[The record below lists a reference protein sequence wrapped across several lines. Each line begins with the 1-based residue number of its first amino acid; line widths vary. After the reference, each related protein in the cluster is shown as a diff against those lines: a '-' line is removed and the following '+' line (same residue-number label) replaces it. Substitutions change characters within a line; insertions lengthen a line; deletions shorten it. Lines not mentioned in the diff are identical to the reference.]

1 MALRGTRST
10 EGALNLLRALGYETD
25 SARPYDLG
33 DVGLTGVGT
42 RLRAHQRRGY
52 GVLVAEVDDVP
63 RSLKTV
69 GRRLIDGFHDQPLLI
84 LGVRGTGAWESFAIV
99 RPRLVKGGGGAVTI
113 ARLVVRPSLPTVHD
127 VEVVSHLAWR
137 AERSDAQ
144 NQDAIDR
151 ALDVERVTKRFFV
164 ELNAHYRVL
173 VQAVSEAAAGSP
185 AVHAGI
191 EQARGADRVA
201 LRIVTQA
208 LFAYF
213 LQRKGLLE
221 GRPAWLSDAYRAQLH
236 AGGGF
241 YEAVLEP
248 LCYEALNVPS
258 ESRADAWQ
266 KPGIPFLNGGLFERR
281 YGAVSLPLPD
291 TIFSTEDGLLGFL
304 DGWSFTVSEERAD
317 ETEVAVDPEM
327 LGKVFENLISDDE
340 RRNQGTVYTPRPVVQ
355 FMCREALVPYLQRT
369 CAMSES
375 EARCLIDG
383 DDPFGALG
391 ELAGVERA
399 AEVAP
404 PVDCA
409 LAGITVL
416 DPAVGSGAFLLGML
430 SEIARLRGHAHAV
443 TAGQDADLAT
453 RHAWRRHAIQ
463 SSLFGVDINPT
474 AIELCRLR
482 LWLALLV
489 DTPDGVTPEPLP
501 NLEFRTVPANSLTD
515 FVAGVEVQNSRDG
528 AASLDVHGLDPA
540 ALVNLRERYFNA
552 ADPAGKAELHL
563 AIGGAED
570 ALLASIFARAR
581 ENAGH
586 AAKISKTRALGEQAL
601 ADIATLEAAFHDRD
615 RIFPAFMP
623 AFHAPEV
630 MAGGGWDVVIMNPP
644 YLSRKEIAQHLD
656 AVLLRD
662 LELHYGRT
670 ADLMIHFAWRAL
682 QLIRAGGVMSMIFN
696 DSIFTSTDGAELRRR
711 LLAGPEAPETVHVAA
726 RTRCFEGVAV
736 NGGVIVASRGLG
748 HDSEIRWVENHGR
761 PTNDLLAAG
770 RIAEPTRSMTPVG
783 ASELFEVPAAEF
795 HRLPH
800 RPLFRPSRPARD
812 VLPRFARCAAW
823 NEFGRFD
830 APDGGASWELLSNT
844 RALARWSADARRA
857 GFYDALKPGRDWVL
871 LGLVVEGGQ
880 GLATADDRRFLAAI
894 DGTAEAEAARAT
906 CRRLE
911 ELTLRHEEA
920 GARYRTLVAVG
931 AGADDALLAIA
942 DEFGASALGWPRS
955 GLLRIAPPDR
965 VRSTALTA
973 DEVAGGIASGA
984 TWVPFEKG
992 DDSGEDGG
1000 AARWRRENPLVIDW
1014 SPVSVALLRQRVRAG
1029 GSRSPRLQN
1038 ERLWGQGGCAFNR
1051 IASYLRVRRVP
1062 DAGIFSDKT
1071 PTIGPSVDWLSVD
1084 SLLALLN
1091 APVVDFCVRTF
1102 LGSRMQIEIG
1112 DIRRLPVPVLDGS
1125 QASALD
1131 LLGRRAVAAK
1141 EALDAG
1147 AEGEPLGEIEHEL
1160 DLYTRELYGVAA
1172 DADLWVVR

>member
-1 MALRGTRST
+1 MS
-10 EGALNLLRALGYETD
+10 LLRALGYDTAP
-25 SARPYDLG
+25 ARPYDLG
-33 DVGLTGVGT
+33 DIGLAGVGT
-42 RLRAHQRRGY
+42 RLRAHQSRGH
-52 GVLVAEVDDVP
+52 GILVAELDELP

-69 GRRLIDGFHDQPLLI
+69 GRRLIDRFHDQPLAI
-84 LGVRGTGAWESFAIV
+84 LGVRGTGAWESFVIV

-113 ARLVVRPSLPTVHD
+113 ARLVVRPSLPTAHD
-127 VEVVSHLAWR
+127 VEVISNLAWK
-137 AERSDAQ
+137 AGRSDAQ
-144 NQDAIDR
+144 NQEAIDR
-151 ALDVERVTKRFFV
+151 ALDVERVTRRFFL
-164 ELNAHYRVL
+164 ELNNHYRSIVA
-173 VQAVSEAAAGSP
+173 AVSDAASGSP
-185 AVHAGI
+185 AVHAGV
-191 EQARGADRVA
+191 EQARGAERVA

-221 GRPAWLSDAYRAQLH
+221 GRPAWLSDAYRAHLH
-236 AGGGF
+236 SGGGF

-248 LCYEALNVPS
+248 LCYEALNVPP
-258 ESRADAWQ
+258 EGRAERWR

-281 YGAVSLPLPD
+281 YGAVSLPLSD
-291 TIFSTEDGLLGFL
+291 AVFSTEDGLLGFL

-340 RRNQGTVYTPRPVVQ
+340 RRTQGTVYTPRPVVQ

-369 CAMSES
+369 CTMSEP

-383 DDPFGALG
+383 DDPFKALG
-391 ELAGVERA
+391 DLTGVERA

-404 PVDCA
+404 LVDRA

-430 SEIARLRGHAHAV
+430 GEIARLRGHAHAV

-463 SSLFGVDINPT
+463 SSLFGVDLNPT

-489 DTPDGVTPEPLP
+489 DTPDGRTPEPLP

-540 ALVNLRERYFNA
+540 TLVDLRGRYFDT
-552 ADPAGKAELHL
+552 ADPVAKADLRA
-563 AIGGAED
+563 AIGEAED
-570 ALLASIFARAR
+570 ALLGSVFARAR
-581 ENAGH
+581 ENARH
-586 AAKISKTRALGEQAL
+586 AATIDRTRTLGERALT
-601 ADIATLEAAFHDRD
+601 DIAALEAAFHDRD
-615 RIFPAFMP
+615 RVFPAFMP

-696 DSIFTSTDGAELRRR
+696 DSIFTSTDGADLRRQ
-711 LLAGPEAPETVHVAA
+711 LLAGPNAPETVHVAA

-736 NGGVIVASRGLG
+736 NGGVIVASRGLA
-748 HDSEIRWVENHGR
+748 HDAEIRWVENHGR
-761 PTNDLLAAG
+761 PTSDLLAAG

-800 RPLFRPSRPARD
+800 RPLFRPSRPARE
-812 VLPRFARCAAW
+812 VLRRFARCAAW
-823 NEFGRFD
+823 REFGRFD
-830 APDGGASWELLSNT
+830 AANGGASWELLSNT
-844 RALARWSADARRA
+844 RALARWTADARRA
-857 GFYDALKPGRDWVL
+857 GFYDALEPGRDWVL
-871 LGLVVEGGQ
+871 LGLIVEGGQ

-894 DGTAEAEAARAT
+894 DGTPEAEAARAMR
-906 CRRLE
+906 RRLE

-920 GARYRTLVAVG
+920 GGRYRALVA
-931 AGADDALLAIA
+931 AGAETDDALLAVA
-942 DEFGASALGWPRS
+942 DEWDAVRLRWPKS
-955 GLLRIAPPDR
+955 GLIRIA
-965 VRSTALTA
+965 STDEVSSAALTSE
-973 DEVAGGIASGA
+973 EVEKGLAGDV

-992 DDSGEDGG
+992 DDSGLDGG
-1000 AARWRRENPLVIDW
+1000 AAKWRRDNPIVIDW
-1014 SPVSVALLRQRVRAG
+1014 SQSAVSLLRARAR
-1029 GSRSPRLQN
+1029 SRDSYRKPYFRN
-1038 ERLWGQGGCAFNR
+1038 EHLWGKSGVTFNST
-1051 IASYLRVRRVP
+1051 ASYLRARSVE
-1062 DAGIFSDKT
+1062 ASGIFGHKT
-1071 PTIGPSVDWLSVD
+1071 PVVRAAVDWLTAEG
-1084 SLLALLN
+1084 LLALLN
-1091 APVVDFCVRTF
+1091 CPVLDFSLRTF

-1112 DIRRLPVPVLDGS
+1112 DIRRLPVPVLDGD
-1125 QASALD
+1125 QADVLD
-1131 LLGRRAVAAK
+1131 RLGRRAVAAK
-1141 EALDAG
+1141 EALDARTD
-1147 AEGEPLGEIEHEL
+1147 GEPLADIEREL
-1160 DLYTRELYGVAA
+1160 DLLTRELYGVEA
-1172 DADLWVVR
+1172 DANLWVVR